1 MKTEQLI
8 TFLISPEQTIVEA
21 MQKIDANAKG
31 ILFITNTDRKLIGAI
46 TDGDIRRWL
55 IKTGNLQ
62 EQISRLMNRN
72 PKSVYRREV
81 ASAQDV
87 MRRYSITALP
97 VLNSK
102 GIVIDIL
109 FEQEQKTE
117 VREGINIYRNLRY
130 YNGRGKE
137 VSKWMNEIDG
147 LRKQI
152 EKTNTINER
161 SKLNAGNG
169 RRGENPAGLQAG
181 L

>member
-117 VREGINIYRNLRY
+117 VREGSLSLAY
-130 YNGRGKE
+130 
-137 VSKWMNEIDG
+137 
-147 LRKQI
+147 
-152 EKTNTINER
+152 
-161 SKLNAGNG
+161 G
-169 RRGENPAGLQAG
+169 RRERNQIISLYQDFAQTADPDWGYSDYGTDY
-181 L
+181 

>member
-72 PKSVYRREV
+72 P
-81 ASAQDV
+81 D
-87 MRRYSITALP
+87 
-97 VLNSK
+97 
-102 GIVIDIL
+102 
-109 FEQEQKTE
+109 
-117 VREGINIYRNLRY
+117 
-130 YNGRGKE
+130 
-137 VSKWMNEIDG
+137 
-147 LRKQI
+147 
-152 EKTNTINER
+152 
-161 SKLNAGNG
+161 
-169 RRGENPAGLQAG
+169 NPAHGNNEGARNNG
-181 L
+181 SGCRMHSPVRSYDVRFRTYARNSM

>member
-1 MKTEQLI
+1 MRRD
-8 TFLISPEQTIVEA
+8 S
-21 MQKIDANAKG
+21 
-31 ILFITNTDRKLIGAI
+31 FITNTDRKLIGAI

-102 GIVIDIL
+102 
-109 FEQEQKTE
+109 E
-117 VREGINIYRNLRY
+117 
-130 YNGRGKE
+130 
-137 VSKWMNEIDG
+137 S
-147 LRKQI
+147 
-152 EKTNTINER
+152 
-161 SKLNAGNG
+161 
-169 RRGENPAGLQAG
+169 
-181 L
+181 